1 MYISVDF
8 QSDKDPEVLK
18 PELARLEGAVDSL
31 KQQGALQ
38 SDLDILEHQAMFNG
52 IKFNKTKMSL
62 GSYVL
67 HALPKKHAIGSTELE
82 GPLIHLFLSLL
93 MKR

>member
-18 PELARLEGAVDSL
+18 PEMARLEGAVDSL

-38 SDLDILEHQAMFNG
+38 SDLDRLEH
-52 IKFNKTKMSL
+52 
-62 GSYVL
+62 
-67 HALPKKHAIGSTELE
+67 
-82 GPLIHLFLSLL
+82 
-93 MKR
+93 